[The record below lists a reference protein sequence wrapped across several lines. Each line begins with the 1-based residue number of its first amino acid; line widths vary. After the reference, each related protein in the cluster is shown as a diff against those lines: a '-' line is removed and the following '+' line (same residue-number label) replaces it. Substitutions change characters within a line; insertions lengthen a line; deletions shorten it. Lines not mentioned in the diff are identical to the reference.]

1 MLFSNFAR
9 QNPEDSPS
17 AQIRKPYMRKT
28 GIILAAAITICL
40 CAASCGNRKG
50 GKKVAD
56 EQKDS
61 ITMVQNS
68 EPEFD
73 IITTEGTIRV
83 KLYSKT
89 PRHRD
94 NFCKLVSEHYY
105 DSLLFHRVING
116 FMIQTGDPYTR
127 DSSKAELYGQGGPDY
142 TIPAEFVNEYYHK
155 KGALAAARRGDT
167 ANPRKSSSGSQFYI
181 VQDEMNC
188 IHLDGQYTV
197 FGETIDG
204 FDVIDRIASAP
215 TDRRDRPVKD
225 IRIITIKP
233 VEIQTKTVSDS
244 TDVHSADS
252 LTTADSLA
260 TADSLTTA
268 DSLAEEKKVK
278 E

>member
-1 MLFSNFAR
+1 
-9 QNPEDSPS
+9 
-17 AQIRKPYMRKT
+17 
-28 GIILAAAITICL
+28 
-40 CAASCGNRKG
+40 
-50 GKKVAD
+50 
-56 EQKDS
+56 
-61 ITMVQNS
+61 MVQNS

-142 TIPAEFVNEYYHK
+142 TLPAEFVNEYYHK

-167 ANPRKSSSGSQFYI
+167 ANPRRSSSGSQFYI

-204 FDVIDRIASAP
+204 LDVIDRIASAP

-244 TDVHSADS
+244 TDVQSADS
-252 LTTADSLA
+252 TT
-260 TADSLTTA
+260 TV

-278 E
+278 DRGRWFREMKSELKKVVWPSGKETMKNTGTVLLCSLIVGAFIWIFDAVAVLAVNTLIGLFA

>member
-1 MLFSNFAR
+1 MVFSNFAR

-116 FMIQTGDPYTR
+116 FMIQGGGHTADMQE
-127 DSSKAELYGQGGPDY
+127 KANSRKPVVNEAGNGLKNDAY
-142 TIPAEFVNEYYHK
+142 TIAMARTNDPDSATAQFFINVANNDFLNHKNE
-155 KGALAAARRGDT
+155 T
-167 ANPRKSSSGSQFYI
+167 PSGY
-181 VQDEMNC
+181 
-188 IHLDGQYTV
+188 GYAV
-197 FGETIDG
+197 FGKVIQG
-204 FDVIDRIASAP
+204 QDVVDRIKSVSTGSYGP
-215 TDRRDRPVKD
+215 YQDVPKTPV
-225 IRIITIKP
+225 IIKSIVP
-233 VEIQTKTVSDS
+233 VQ
-244 TDVHSADS
+244 
-252 LTTADSLA
+252 
-260 TADSLTTA
+260 
-268 DSLAEEKKVK
+268 
-278 E
+278 

>member
-1 MLFSNFAR
+1 MVFSNFAR

-167 ANPRKSSSGSQFYI
+167 ANPRRSSSGSQFYI

-204 FDVIDRIASAP
+204 LDVIDRIASAP

-233 VEIQTKTVSDS
+233 VEIQIKTVSDS
-244 TDVHSADS
+244 TDVQSADS
-252 LTTADSLA
+252 TT
-260 TADSLTTA
+260 TV